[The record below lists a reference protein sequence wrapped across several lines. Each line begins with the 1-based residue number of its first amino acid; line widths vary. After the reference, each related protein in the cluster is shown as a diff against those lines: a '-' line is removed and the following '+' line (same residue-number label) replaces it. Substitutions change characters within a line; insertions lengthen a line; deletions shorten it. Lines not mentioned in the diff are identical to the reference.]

1 LCKIFVAIAL
11 WEKLVQVTAVCYD
24 PRLHW
29 KLGESL
35 MSSRG
40 ILSQMYQ
47 ASTRRLARFRGVF
60 SSDIGIDLGTA
71 NTLVFVR
78 GRGIV
83 LAEPSV
89 VAVDSMTNEVLA
101 VGHKAKA
108 MLGKTPRKIHAVRP
122 MKDGVIADFE
132 IAEGMLKALIRRV
145 TPARSLFRPRILIA
159 VPSGI
164 TGVEKRAVE
173 DSALHAGAQEVLLI
187 EEPMAAA
194 IGVDLPVHEPCAS
207 MIIDIGGGTTEI
219 AILSLGGIV
228 ESRSLRIAGDEF
240 DECIVNYMRRTYNLM
255 IGPRTAEE
263 IKISIGSAYPLGEHE
278 LEMEVKGRDQVSG
291 LPVTRRINS
300 VEIRECLAEPI
311 LQIIDGVKLTLE
323 KCPPELASDL
333 VERGMVLAGG
343 GALIRG
349 LDKALHKETG
359 LPVTV
364 APNPLLAVCLGTGK
378 ALDYLDK
385 FKRRKGLVN

>member
-1 LCKIFVAIAL
+1 MSKKSPQNFRGGIQGLYNKAI
-11 WEKLVQVTAVCYD
+11 EKVS
-24 PRLHW
+24 
-29 KLGESL
+29 G
-35 MSSRG
+35 
-40 ILSQMYQ
+40 
-47 ASTRRLARFRGVF
+47 FRGVF
-60 SSDIGIDLGTA
+60 ASDIGIDLGTA

-78 GRGIV
+78 GKGIV

-89 VAVDSMTNEVLA
+89 VAVDSSTNEVLA

-132 IAEGMLKALIRRV
+132 VAEGMLKALINRV
-145 TPARSLFRPRILIA
+145 TPSRSIFRPKILIA

-173 DSALHAGAQEVLLI
+173 DSALHAGAQEVILI

-194 IGVDLPVHEPCAS
+194 IGVDLPVHEPSAN

-219 AILSLGGIV
+219 AIISLGGIV

-240 DECIVNYMRRTYNLM
+240 DECIINYMRRTYNLM

-263 IKISIGSAYPLGEHE
+263 IKMTIGSAYHLGGGE
-278 LEMEVKGRDQVSG
+278 LEMEVRGRDQVAG
-291 LPVTRRINS
+291 LPVTKRINS

-311 LQIIDGVKLTLE
+311 QQIIENVKLTLE
-323 KCPPELASDL
+323 KCPPELAADL
-333 VERGMVLAGG
+333 VERGMVIAGG
-343 GALIRG
+343 GALIKG
-349 LDKALHKETG
+349 LDKALIKETG
-359 LPVTV
+359 LPVII
-364 APNPLLAVCLGTGK
+364 AQQPLLAVCLGTGK
-378 ALDYLDK
+378 ALEYLDK
-385 FKRRKGLVN
+385 FKKRKSI

>member
-1 LCKIFVAIAL
+1 MTARSFFADLYHLSARKIV
-11 WEKLVQVTAVCYD
+11 
-24 PRLHW
+24 
-29 KLGESL
+29 
-35 MSSRG
+35 
-40 ILSQMYQ
+40 
-47 ASTRRLARFRGVF
+47 RFKGVF
-60 SSDIGIDLGTA
+60 SSDVGIDLGTA

-78 GRGIV
+78 GRGVV

-89 VAVDSMTNEVLA
+89 VAVDPLTNEVLA
-101 VGHKAKA
+101 VGHRAKA

-194 IGVDLPVHEPCAS
+194 IGVDLPVHEPSAS

-219 AILSLGGIV
+219 AIISLGGIV

-255 IGPRTAEE
+255 VGPRTAEE
-263 IKISIGSAYPLGEHE
+263 IKIAIGSAYPLGEHE

-300 VEIRECLAEPI
+300 VEIRECLGEPI
-311 LQIIDGVKLTLE
+311 QQVIDSVKLTLE
-323 KCPPELASDL
+323 KCPPELAADL
-333 VERGMVLAGG
+333 VERGMVIAGG

-349 LDKALHKETG
+349 LDKALNKETG
-359 LPVTV
+359 LPVII

-378 ALDYLDK
+378 ALEYLDK
-385 FKRRKGLVN
+385 FKKRRSLVGMP

>member
-1 LCKIFVAIAL
+1 MASGNQYNLKQIL
-11 WEKLVQVTAVCYD
+11 D
-24 PRLHW
+24 
-29 KLGESL
+29 KLGRRMFDKFGQVS
-35 MSSRG
+35 G
-40 ILSQMYQ
+40 I
-47 ASTRRLARFRGVF
+47 F

-71 NTLVFVR
+71 NTLVYVR
-78 GRGIV
+78 GKGIV

-89 VAVDSMTNEVLA
+89 VAVDSTTNEVLA

-132 IAEGMLKALIRRV
+132 IAEGMIKALLKRV
-145 TPARSLFRPRILIA
+145 TPARALFRPKILIA

-173 DSALHAGAQEVLLI
+173 DSALRAGAQEVLLM

-194 IGVDLPVHEPCAS
+194 IGADLPVHEPSAN

-219 AILSLGGIV
+219 AIISLGGIV

-240 DECIVNYMRRTYNLM
+240 DECVVNYMRRTYNLM

-263 IKISIGSAYPLGEHE
+263 IKMTIGSAYPLGDHE
-278 LEMEVKGRDQVSG
+278 LEMEVRGRDQVAG
-291 LPVTRRINS
+291 LPITKRINS

-311 LQIIDGVKLTLE
+311 QQIVESVKLTLE
-323 KCPPELASDL
+323 KCPPELAADL

-343 GALIRG
+343 GALIKG
-349 LDKALHKETG
+349 LDKALIKETG
-359 LPVTV
+359 LPVII

-378 ALDYLDK
+378 ALEYLDK
-385 FKRRKGLVN
+385 FKKSKSMVS

>member
-1 LCKIFVAIAL
+1 MDLKAIL
-11 WEKLVQVTAVCYD
+11 
-24 PRLHW
+24 RLQELLNKSKQRLNQKFGH
-29 KLGESL
+29 LS
-35 MSSRG
+35 G
-40 ILSQMYQ
+40 I
-47 ASTRRLARFRGVF
+47 F

-71 NTLVFVR
+71 NTLVFVK
-78 GRGIV
+78 GKGIV

-89 VAVDSMTNEVLA
+89 VAVDSLTNEVLA

-132 IAEGMLKALIRRV
+132 IAEGMLKALIKRV
-145 TPARSLFRPRILIA
+145 TPSRSIFRPKILIA

-173 DSALHAGAQEVLLI
+173 DSALHAGAQEVVLI

-194 IGVDLPVHEPCAS
+194 IGVDLPVHEPSAN

-219 AILSLGGIV
+219 AIISLGGIV

-240 DECIVNYMRRTYNLM
+240 DDCIMNYMRRTYNLM

-263 IKISIGSAYPLGEHE
+263 IKMTIGSAYPLGNNE
-278 LEMEVKGRDQVSG
+278 LEMEVRGRDQVAG
-291 LPVTRRINS
+291 LPITKRINS
-300 VEIRECLAEPI
+300 VEIRQCLEEPNQ
-311 LQIIDGVKLTLE
+311 QIIESVKLTLE
-323 KCPPELASDL
+323 KCPPELAADL

-343 GALIRG
+343 GALIKG
-349 LDKALHKETG
+349 LDKALIKETG
-359 LPVTV
+359 LPVFV

-385 FKRRKGLVN
+385 FKRKKTVSA

>member
-1 LCKIFVAIAL
+1 MSKKNFSGAVRTLYNSALGKIN
-11 WEKLVQVTAVCYD
+11 
-24 PRLHW
+24 
-29 KLGESL
+29 
-35 MSSRG
+35 
-40 ILSQMYQ
+40 
-47 ASTRRLARFRGVF
+47 RFRGVF
-60 SSDIGIDLGTA
+60 SNDIGIDLGTA

-78 GRGIV
+78 GKGIV

-89 VAVDSMTNEVLA
+89 VAVDSNTNEVLA

-132 IAEGMLKALIRRV
+132 IAEGMLKVIISRV
-145 TPARSLFRPRILIA
+145 TPVRSLFRPKILIA

-173 DSALHAGAQEVLLI
+173 DSALHAGAQEVILI

-194 IGVDLPVHEPCAS
+194 IGVGLPVHEPNAS

-219 AILSLGGIV
+219 AIISLGGIV

-240 DECIVNYMRRTYNLM
+240 DECIINYMRRTYNLM

-263 IKISIGSAYPLGEHE
+263 IKMTIGSAYPLGGNE
-278 LEMEVKGRDQVSG
+278 LEMEVRGRDQVAG
-291 LPVTRRINS
+291 LPVTKRINS

-311 LQIIDGVKLTLE
+311 QQIIENVRLTLE
-323 KCPPELASDL
+323 KSPPELAADL
-333 VERGMVLAGG
+333 VERGMVVAGG
-343 GALIRG
+343 GALIKG
-349 LDKALHKETG
+349 LDKALMKETG
-359 LPVTV
+359 LPVIL
-364 APNPLLAVCLGTGK
+364 PPQPLLAVCLGTGC
-378 ALDYLDK
+378 ALEFLDT
-385 FKRRKGLVN
+385 FKKRKS

>member
-1 LCKIFVAIAL
+1 MTKKPFDIKQLFADIGQTLLSKFG
-11 WEKLVQVTAVCYD
+11 KLS
-24 PRLHW
+24 
-29 KLGESL
+29 G
-35 MSSRG
+35 
-40 ILSQMYQ
+40 
-47 ASTRRLARFRGVF
+47 FF

-71 NTLVFVR
+71 NTLVYVR
-78 GRGIV
+78 GKGIV

-89 VAVDSMTNEVLA
+89 VAVDSQSNEVLA

-132 IAEGMLKALIRRV
+132 IAEGMIRALLKRV
-145 TPARSLFRPRILIA
+145 TPSRSLFRPKILIA

-173 DSALHAGAQEVLLI
+173 DSALRAGAQEVILI

-194 IGVDLPVHEPCAS
+194 IGVDLPVHEPSAN
-207 MIIDIGGGTTEI
+207 MIVDIGGGTTEI
-219 AILSLGGIV
+219 AIISLGGIV

-263 IKISIGSAYPLGEHE
+263 IKMTIGSAYPLGENE
-278 LEMEVKGRDQVSG
+278 LEMEVRGRDQVAG
-291 LPVTRRINS
+291 LPITKRINS

-311 LQIIDGVKLTLE
+311 QQIIESVKLTLE
-323 KCPPELASDL
+323 KCPPELAADL

-343 GALIRG
+343 GALIKG
-349 LDKALHKETG
+349 IDKALIKETG
-359 LPVTV
+359 LPVIV
-364 APNPLLAVCLGTGK
+364 APHPLLAVCMGTGK
-378 ALDYLDK
+378 ALEYLDK
-385 FKRRKGLVN
+385 FKKRKAMV

>member
-1 LCKIFVAIAL
+1 MSKKKSFTMQGFLDTINTSMFQQAI
-11 WEKLVQVTAVCYD
+11 K
-24 PRLHW
+24 
-29 KLGESL
+29 
-35 MSSRG
+35 
-40 ILSQMYQ
+40 
-47 ASTRRLARFRGVF
+47 FRGVF
-60 SSDIGIDLGTA
+60 SNDIGIDLGTA

-78 GRGIV
+78 GKGIV

-89 VAVDSMTNEVLA
+89 VAVDSSTNEVLA

-132 IAEGMLKALIRRV
+132 IAEGLLKAIIKRV
-145 TPARSLFRPRILIA
+145 TPARSLFRPKILIA

-173 DSALHAGAQEVLLI
+173 DSALHAGAQEVILI

-194 IGVDLPVHEPCAS
+194 IGVDLPVHEAAAS
-207 MIIDIGGGTTEI
+207 MIVDIGGGTTEI
-219 AILSLGGIV
+219 AIISLGGIV

-240 DECIVNYMRRTYNLM
+240 DECIINYMRRTYNLM

-263 IKISIGSAYPLGEHE
+263 IKMTIGSAYPLPGNE
-278 LEMEVKGRDQVSG
+278 LEMEVRGRDQVAG
-291 LPVTRRINS
+291 LPVTKRINS

-311 LQIIDGVKLTLE
+311 QQIIENVKLVLE
-323 KCPPELASDL
+323 KCPPELAADL

-343 GALIRG
+343 GALIKG
-349 LDKALHKETG
+349 IDKALIKETG
-359 LPVTV
+359 LPVII
-364 APNPLLAVCLGTGK
+364 AMNPLLAVCLGTGK
-378 ALDYLDK
+378 ALEYLDK
-385 FKRRKGLVN
+385 FKKRKGY

>member
-1 LCKIFVAIAL
+1 MAIEQSFDMKELLAKAKRFASGKIG
-11 WEKLVQVTAVCYD
+11 Q
-24 PRLHW
+24 
-29 KLGESL
+29 
-35 MSSRG
+35 
-40 ILSQMYQ
+40 LSG
-47 ASTRRLARFRGVF
+47 FF

-71 NTLVFVR
+71 NTLVYVR
-78 GRGIV
+78 GKGIV

-89 VAVDSMTNEVLA
+89 VAVDAVTGEVLA

-108 MLGKTPRKIHAVRP
+108 MLGKTPRKILAVRP

-132 IAEGMLKALIRRV
+132 IAEGMLKALIKRV
-145 TPARSLFRPRILIA
+145 TPARSLFRPKILIA

-173 DSALHAGAQEVLLI
+173 DSALHAGAQEVVLI

-194 IGVDLPVHEPCAS
+194 IGVDLPVHEPAAS

-219 AILSLGGIV
+219 AIISLGGIV

-240 DECIVNYMRRTYNLM
+240 DECIINYMRRTYNLM
-255 IGPRTAEE
+255 VGPRTAED
-263 IKISIGSAYPLGEHE
+263 IKMTIGSAYPMGNNE
-278 LEMEVKGRDQVSG
+278 LEMEVRGRDQVAG
-291 LPVTRRINS
+291 LPITKRINS

-311 LQIIDGVKLTLE
+311 QQVVENVKLTLE
-323 KCPPELASDL
+323 KCPPELAADL

-343 GALIRG
+343 GALIKG
-349 LDKALHKETG
+349 IDKALIKDTG
-359 LPVTV
+359 LPVFV

-378 ALDYLDK
+378 ALEYLDR
-385 FKRRKGLVN
+385 FKKRKNLMN

>member
-1 LCKIFVAIAL
+1 MSNYNQSAFKNIFG
-11 WEKLVQVTAVCYD
+11 KFG
-24 PRLHW
+24 R
-29 KLGESL
+29 SL
-35 MSSRG
+35 ANQFGNVSG
-40 ILSQMYQ
+40 LLSN
-47 ASTRRLARFRGVF
+47 
-60 SSDIGIDLGTA
+60 DIGIDLGTA
-71 NTLVFVR
+71 NTLVYVR
-78 GRGIV
+78 GKGIV

-89 VAVDSMTNEVLA
+89 VAVDAATNEVLA

-108 MLGKTPRKIHAVRP
+108 MLGKTPRRILAVRP

-132 IAEGMLKALIRRV
+132 IAEGMLKALIKRV
-145 TPARSLFRPRILIA
+145 TPVRSLFRPKILIA

-173 DSALHAGAQEVLLI
+173 DSAMRAGAQEVILI

-194 IGVDLPVHEPCAS
+194 IGVDLPVHEPSAN

-219 AILSLGGIV
+219 AIISLGGIV

-240 DECIVNYMRRTYNLM
+240 DECIINYMRRTYNLM

-263 IKISIGSAYPLGEHE
+263 IKMTIGSAYPLGDHE
-278 LEMEVKGRDQVSG
+278 LEMEVRGRDQVAG
-291 LPVTRRINS
+291 LPVTKRINS

-311 LQIIDGVKLTLE
+311 QQIVENVKLTLE
-323 KCPPELASDL
+323 KCPPELAADL

-343 GALIRG
+343 GALIKG
-349 LDKALHKETG
+349 IDKALIKASG
-359 LPVTV
+359 LPVII

-378 ALDYLDK
+378 ALEYLDK
-385 FKRRKGLVN
+385 FKRRRSLVL

>member
-1 LCKIFVAIAL
+1 
-11 WEKLVQVTAVCYD
+11 
-24 PRLHW
+24 
-29 KLGESL
+29 
-35 MSSRG
+35 MSSRSFFHDIYRLG
-40 ILSQMYQ
+40 S
-47 ASTRRLARFRGVF
+47 RKLARFKGVF
-60 SSDIGIDLGTA
+60 ASDIGIDLGTA
-71 NTLVFVR
+71 NTLVFVK
-78 GRGIV
+78 GRGVV

-89 VAVDSMTNEVLA
+89 VAVEPGSHEVLA

-108 MLGKTPRKIHAVRP
+108 MLGKTPRKILAVRP

-145 TPARSLFRPRILIA
+145 SPARSLFRPRILIA

-194 IGVDLPVHEPCAS
+194 IGVDLPVHEPSAS

-219 AILSLGGIV
+219 AIISLGGIV

-240 DECIVNYMRRTYNLM
+240 DECIINYMRRTYNLM
-255 IGPRTAEE
+255 VGPRTAEE

-291 LPVTRRINS
+291 LPITRRINS
-300 VEIRECLAEPI
+300 VEIRECLGEPI
-311 LQIIDGVKLTLE
+311 QQIIDAVKITLE
-323 KCPPELASDL
+323 KCPPELAADL
-333 VERGMVLAGG
+333 VERGMVIGGG
-343 GALIRG
+343 GALLRG
-349 LDKALHKETG
+349 LDQALTKETG
-359 LPVTV
+359 LPVII

-385 FKRRKGLVN
+385 FKRRKRRAEKVW

>member
-1 LCKIFVAIAL
+1 MKHPNQSFKDYLAKAYQNTFG
-11 WEKLVQVTAVCYD
+11 KLT
-24 PRLHW
+24 
-29 KLGESL
+29 K
-35 MSSRG
+35 
-40 ILSQMYQ
+40 
-47 ASTRRLARFRGVF
+47 FRGVF
-60 SSDIGIDLGTA
+60 SNDIGIDLGTA

-78 GRGIV
+78 GKGIV

-89 VAVDSMTNEVLA
+89 VAVDSLTNEVLA
-101 VGHKAKA
+101 VGQKAKA

-132 IAEGMLKALIRRV
+132 IAEGMLKALIERV
-145 TPARSLFRPRILIA
+145 TPARSLFRPKILIA

-173 DSALHAGAQEVLLI
+173 DSALHAGAQEVMLI

-194 IGVDLPVHEPCAS
+194 IGVDLPVHEPYAN

-219 AILSLGGIV
+219 AIISLGGIV

-240 DECIVNYMRRTYNLM
+240 DECIINYMRRTYNLM

-263 IKISIGSAYPLGEHE
+263 IKMTIGSAYSLGGNE
-278 LEMEVKGRDQVSG
+278 LEMEVRGRDQVAG
-291 LPVTRRINS
+291 LPVTKRINS

-311 LQIIDGVKLTLE
+311 QQIIESVKLTLE
-323 KCPPELASDL
+323 KCPPELAADL
-333 VERGMVLAGG
+333 VERGMVIAGG
-343 GALIRG
+343 GALIKG
-349 LDKALHKETG
+349 LDKALIKETG
-359 LPVTV
+359 LPVIV

-378 ALDYLDK
+378 ALESLDK
-385 FKRRKGLVN
+385 LKKRKAM

>member
-1 LCKIFVAIAL
+1 MPQKQLKRVFHQLRRSVFEKFGQVSGIF
-11 WEKLVQVTAVCYD
+11 
-24 PRLHW
+24 
-29 KLGESL
+29 SN
-35 MSSRG
+35 
-40 ILSQMYQ
+40 
-47 ASTRRLARFRGVF
+47 
-60 SSDIGIDLGTA
+60 DIGIDLGTA
-71 NTLVFVR
+71 NTLVYVR
-78 GRGIV
+78 GKGIV

-89 VAVDSMTNEVLA
+89 VAVDSTTNEVLA

-132 IAEGMLKALIRRV
+132 IAEGMLKALLKRV
-145 TPARSLFRPRILIA
+145 TPARSLFRPKILIA

-173 DSALHAGAQEVLLI
+173 DSALRAGAQEVILI

-194 IGVDLPVHEPCAS
+194 IGVDLPVHEPFAN

-219 AILSLGGIV
+219 AIISLGGIV

-263 IKISIGSAYPLGEHE
+263 IKITIGSAYPLGDHE
-278 LEMEVKGRDQVSG
+278 LEMEVRGRDQVAG
-291 LPVTRRINS
+291 LPVMKRINS

-311 LQIIDGVKLTLE
+311 QQIVENIKLTLE
-323 KCPPELASDL
+323 KCPPELAADL

-343 GALIRG
+343 GALLKG
-349 LDKALHKETG
+349 LDRALTKDTG
-359 LPVTV
+359 LPVII
-364 APNPLLAVCLGTGK
+364 APQPLLAVCLGTGK
-378 ALDYLDK
+378 ALEYLDK
-385 FKRRKGLVN
+385 FKKRKAL

>member
-1 LCKIFVAIAL
+1 MNEAISLKMNINKFKDVAL
-11 WEKLVQVTAVCYD
+11 EKWRDVTG
-24 PRLHW
+24 L
-29 KLGESL
+29 
-35 MSSRG
+35 
-40 ILSQMYQ
+40 
-47 ASTRRLARFRGVF
+47 F

-71 NTLVFVR
+71 NTLVYVR
-78 GRGIV
+78 GKGIV

-89 VAVDSMTNEVLA
+89 VAVDAVTNEVLA

-132 IAEGMLKALIRRV
+132 IAEGMLKELIRRV
-145 TPARSLFRPRILIA
+145 TPARSIFRPKILIA

-173 DSALHAGAQEVLLI
+173 DSAMRAGAQEVVLI

-194 IGVDLPVHEPCAS
+194 IGVDLPVHEPAAS
-207 MIIDIGGGTTEI
+207 MIVDIGGGTTEI
-219 AILSLGGIV
+219 AIISLGGIV

-240 DECIVNYMRRTYNLM
+240 DECIINYMRRTYNLM

-263 IKISIGSAYPLGEHE
+263 IKITIGSAYPLGDNE
-278 LEMEVKGRDQVSG
+278 LEMEVRGRDQVAG
-291 LPVTRRINS
+291 LPITKRINS

-311 LQIIDGVKLTLE
+311 QQIIESVKLTLE
-323 KCPPELASDL
+323 KCPPELAADL
-333 VERGMVLAGG
+333 VERGIVLAGG

-349 LDKALHKETG
+349 LDKYLIKECG
-359 LPVTV
+359 LPVII
-364 APNPLLAVCLGTGK
+364 APSPLLAVCLGTGK
-378 ALDYLDK
+378 ALEYLDR
-385 FKRRKGLVN
+385 FKKKRSLVR

>member
-1 LCKIFVAIAL
+1 MTNK
-11 WEKLVQVTAVCYD
+11 K
-24 PRLHW
+24 PRQL
-29 KLGESL
+29 LQSL
-35 MSSRG
+35 FPLFSRPFFG
-40 ILSQMYQ
+40 QLS
-47 ASTRRLARFRGVF
+47 RFRGVF
-60 SSDIGIDLGTA
+60 SNDIGIDLGTA

-78 GRGIV
+78 GKGIV

-89 VAVDSMTNEVLA
+89 VAVDSSTNEVLA

-145 TPARSLFRPRILIA
+145 TPSRSLFRPKILIA

-173 DSALHAGAQEVLLI
+173 DSALHAGAQEVFLI

-194 IGVDLPVHEPCAS
+194 IGVDLPVHEASAS

-240 DECIVNYMRRTYNLM
+240 DECIINYMRRTYNLM

-263 IKISIGSAYPLGEHE
+263 IKIAIGSAYPLVHE
-278 LEMEVKGRDQVSG
+278 LEMEVRGRDQVAG
-291 LPVTRRINS
+291 LPVTKRINS

-311 LQIIDGVKLTLE
+311 QQIIENVKLTLE
-323 KCPPELASDL
+323 KCPPELAADL

-343 GALIRG
+343 GALIKG
-349 LDKALHKETG
+349 LDKALIKETG
-359 LPVTV
+359 LPVFV

-378 ALDYLDK
+378 ALEYLDK
-385 FKRRKGLVN
+385 FKKRKPL